1 MSRRKPL
8 PPSRS
13 CWMILL
19 LGLALLKTT
28 AAFSQATVAE
38 EKSPP
43 AATADVPYSLDLQAF
58 TIAGLPGLHSFV
70 MVGDADKLV
79 LLAGRTNGLHGFAPS
94 KEAARFPSF
103 PKELANDTVY
113 VADLVHRKLLGKAK
127 VTHLP
132 SPYSNQLQASNP
144 EYLLADGFLY
154 VVGGYG
160 PDPKTGTMVTLPFVT
175 AIDFAPLVQAVTSHK
190 SLDAAFAK
198 AHMASF
204 QHPALAIT
212 GGDLAPM
219 GSSVLLL
226 YGQRFDGEYTP
237 GGGQAFQEYSNS
249 VRVFNFQ
256 ASRNVGGTSGAGDTG
271 GVSLQVSFQGSVP
284 EIVGGMDPENP
295 YHRRDLTA
303 RSALDPAG
311 NPRIGIYGGVF
322 KGGRIEG
329 YLHPLYIK
337 PGGTLGIEVTEDTAA
352 TQLLSQYNCGA
363 LQVWSKAKSAMYS
376 TLFGGISQYYWD
388 DSCGCLKRD
397 PGNLLAQGIDS
408 LPFISSVSTFRVSS
422 AGSEQFLHRGASFPQ
437 AGSAPICQ
445 SGSKRVKAQFLGTET
460 KLALR
465 TAALWSNGILQL
477 DSIKGKT
484 AVGYLV
490 GGIAAYCPPGGANGS
505 RCYASTQGASCA
517 SDQIYEIFL
526 NPSKATPTV
535 LLKEP
540 PPRAAPS
547 P

>member
-8 PPSRS
+8 PSPRPR
-13 CWMILL
+13 WMILIL
-19 LGLALLKTT
+19 SLALLETT
-28 AAFSQATVAE
+28 AAFGQTAVAGE
-38 EKSPP
+38 TSPP
-43 AATADVPYSLDLQAF
+43 AATADVPYSLDLQPF

-103 PKELANDTVY
+103 PKERANDMVY

-132 SPYSNQLQASNP
+132 GPYSNQLQASNP

-175 AIDFAPLVQAVTSHK
+175 AIDFAPLVQAVTAHK
-190 SLDAAFAK
+190 ALDATFAQ
-198 AHMASF
+198 AHMVSF

-249 VRVFNFQ
+249 VRVFTFQ
-256 ASRNVGGTSGAGDTG
+256 ASRKVGG

-303 RSALDPAG
+303 RSALDPTG

-337 PGGTLGIEVTEDTAA
+337 PGSTLGIEVTEDTAA

-363 LQVWSKAKSAMYS
+363 LQVWSKTNGAMYS

-388 DSCGCLKRD
+388 DACGCLKRD
-397 PGNLLAQGIDS
+397 PANLLGQGIDS
-408 LPFISSVSTFRVSS
+408 LPFISSVSTFRVTA
-422 AGSEQFLHRGASFPQ
+422 AGSEQFLHRGASFPP
-437 AGSAPICQ
+437 AGSAPTCQ

-465 TAALWSNGILQL
+465 TAALWSNGVLQL
-477 DSIKGKT
+477 DSVKGKM

-517 SDQIYEIFL
+517 SDQIYEIL
-526 NPSKATPTV
+526 LDPAKPTPTM

-540 PPRAAPS
+540 PPPAAPS